1 MEAQSAVRE
10 QMQKPREEMM
20 CVLVQGIRIWD
31 ISSMGFADR
40 SDGDVQNKEG
50 NLSKMIP
57 KILA

>member
-10 QMQKPREEMM
+10 QMQKPRGEMM
-20 CVLVQGIRIWD
+20 CVLVQGVRIWD

-40 SDGDVQNKEG
+40 SDGDVQNEEG